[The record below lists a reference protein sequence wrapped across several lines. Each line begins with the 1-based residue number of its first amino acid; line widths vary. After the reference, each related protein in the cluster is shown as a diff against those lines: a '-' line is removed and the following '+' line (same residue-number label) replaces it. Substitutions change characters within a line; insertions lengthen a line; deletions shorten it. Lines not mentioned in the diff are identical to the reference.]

1 MSFFDR
7 AELDGL
13 AALVMARL
21 GRHDE
26 SEARLHRTLSQ
37 LRPDLRRNRT
47 YYAIHLALAQLAQG
61 EADQAVAT
69 ALPLVPEAGER
80 PLSGRNKKLL
90 SQFDR
95 GLTQVAAGT
104 RFVIEWQDRFSEGE
118 KEL

>member
-7 AELDGL
+7 AELNGL

-26 SEARLHRTLSQ
+26 SEARLHQTLSL

-47 YYAIHLALAQLAQG
+47 YYTIHLALAQLAQG

-69 ALPLVPEAGER
+69 ALPLLSGDGEP

-90 SQFDR
+90 RQFNR
-95 GLTQVAAGT
+95 GLNQVAPGAS
-104 RFVIEWQDRFSEGE
+104 FVIEWQDRFSEGE